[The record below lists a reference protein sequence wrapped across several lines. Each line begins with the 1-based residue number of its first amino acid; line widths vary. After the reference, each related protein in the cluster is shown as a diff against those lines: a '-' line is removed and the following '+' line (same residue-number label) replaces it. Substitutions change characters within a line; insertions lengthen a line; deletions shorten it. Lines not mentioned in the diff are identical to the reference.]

1 MKSPSRYSIAFVIDI
16 RFLAYRVT
24 IYKIHKDNLE
34 LKLGRIRLCCKNRIE
49 CLTVDEFQV
58 GDMISVIDMPP
69 PGEST
74 WWRGKH
80 GFAVGFFPA
89 ECVAVIGD
97 KVPRHLT
104 VSTTVR
110 SKLPVKPVLRK
121 HGKLIAFFRSF
132 ILNRPSRRRL
142 KQSGILKERVF
153 GCDLGEHLLNSGQ
166 DGTCIGSF
174 RIRHLTLYGPIVISN
189 WKCSAHST

>member
-1 MKSPSRYSIAFVIDI
+1 MM
-16 RFLAYRVT
+16 T
-24 IYKIHKDNLE
+24 
-34 LKLGRIRLCCKNRIE
+34 
-49 CLTVDEFQV
+49 QV

-110 SKLPVKPVLRK
+110 SRLPVKPVLRK

-142 KQSGILKERVF
+142 KQSGILRERVF

-166 DGTCIGSF
+166 DGKS
-174 RIRHLTLYGPIVISN
+174 
-189 WKCSAHST
+189 

>member
-1 MKSPSRYSIAFVIDI
+1 
-16 RFLAYRVT
+16 
-24 IYKIHKDNLE
+24 
-34 LKLGRIRLCCKNRIE
+34 
-49 CLTVDEFQV
+49 
-58 GDMISVIDMPP
+58 MPP
-69 PGEST
+69 SGEST

-89 ECVAVIGD
+89 DCVAVIGD

-104 VSTTVR
+104 VSSTVR

-153 GCDLGEHLLNSGQ
+153 GCDLGEHLLNSGH
-166 DGTCIGSF
+166 DGNYYSQMK
-174 RIRHLTLYGPIVISN
+174 HLPVKLVAN
-189 WKCSAHST
+189 KH

>member
-1 MKSPSRYSIAFVIDI
+1 MLLLREYSWLNRKYLYHACTMTNQSD
-16 RFLAYRVT
+16 
-24 IYKIHKDNLE
+24 
-34 LKLGRIRLCCKNRIE
+34 LCDK
-49 CLTVDEFQV
+49 QV

-97 KVPRHLT
+97 KVPRHLA
-104 VSTTVR
+104 VSMTVR
-110 SKLPVKPVLRK
+110 SRLPVKPVLRK

-142 KQSGILKERVF
+142 KQSGILRERVF

-166 DGTCIGSF
+166 DGKFYSSI
-174 RIRHLTLYGPIVISN
+174 LLVIQL
-189 WKCSAHST
+189 CRV

>member
-1 MKSPSRYSIAFVIDI
+1 MKSRFRYA
-16 RFLAYRVT
+16 FLASLKNLIKGIKKKQGGRERGEVNWMDGFNER
-24 IYKIHKDNLE
+24 KINL
-34 LKLGRIRLCCKNRIE
+34 
-49 CLTVDEFQV
+49 FQV

-166 DGTCIGSF
+166 DGIY
-174 RIRHLTLYGPIVISN
+174 I
-189 WKCSAHST
+189 

>member
-1 MKSPSRYSIAFVIDI
+1 
-16 RFLAYRVT
+16 
-24 IYKIHKDNLE
+24 
-34 LKLGRIRLCCKNRIE
+34 
-49 CLTVDEFQV
+49 
-58 GDMISVIDMPP
+58 MISVIDMPP

-110 SKLPVKPVLRK
+110 SRLPVKPVLRK

-142 KQSGILKERVF
+142 KQSGILRERVF

-166 DGTCIGSF
+166 DGKFFHLFMRDIYIYIDMLCACID
-174 RIRHLTLYGPIVISN
+174 YSN
-189 WKCSAHST
+189 DLQRQ

>member
-1 MKSPSRYSIAFVIDI
+1 
-16 RFLAYRVT
+16 
-24 IYKIHKDNLE
+24 
-34 LKLGRIRLCCKNRIE
+34 
-49 CLTVDEFQV
+49 
-58 GDMISVIDMPP
+58 MISVIDMPP

-110 SKLPVKPVLRK
+110 SRLPVKPVLRK

-142 KQSGILKERVF
+142 KQSGILRERVF

-166 DGTCIGSF
+166 DGKFYSIALNNLYLLSINCTKKKKYYSF
-174 RIRHLTLYGPIVISN
+174 
-189 WKCSAHST
+189 CSAYRFDVLCGIHRKTWSSRRYIPP

>member
-1 MKSPSRYSIAFVIDI
+1 MII
-16 RFLAYRVT
+16 
-24 IYKIHKDNLE
+24 
-34 LKLGRIRLCCKNRIE
+34 NRSH
-49 CLTVDEFQV
+49 LHDKQV

-110 SKLPVKPVLRK
+110 SRLPVKPVLRK

-142 KQSGILKERVF
+142 KQSGILRERVF

-166 DGTCIGSF
+166 DGKFSS
-174 RIRHLTLYGPIVISN
+174 TLNNSYASSVNCKG
-189 WKCSAHST
+189 KED